1 MLVTT
6 VLLTKSFDERLRKD
20 LREITYRDVKTL
32 VENKL
37 IYKIDNT
44 PYEDLSEM
52 LFGEGNC
59 FNESEVRK
67 RMYGMKRLIE
77 IIENEKTSGVATTIL
92 SVSDLHIPFQ
102 LDYNLLSEY
111 RGKIDILQINGDV
124 VDCQA
129 LSKFD
134 KQYRISPMEEM
145 ILGRQY
151 LIDLIEYLHPKKVIC
166 NYGNHDKRFAT
177 YFAKSLDSD
186 ILELLPDTSLE
197 LIFTDGFHHYNK
209 REKTKVWYEPLCNVF
224 DDVDIE
230 YVNDWKVRIGKT
242 YFVHPLAY
250 KQGCLATAEKAKTYL
265 QDATNEPFDCVCMA
279 HTHAVGDSVYGN
291 VRLLEQGAFA
301 DVKKIDYMD
310 GRLGK
315 PQKSGFAII
324 CQDESGSIIADKTKV
339 VVLG

>member
-1 MLVTT
+1 M
-6 VLLTKSFDERLRKD
+6 
-20 LREITYRDVKTL
+20 REITYRDVKTL

-44 PYEDLSEM
+44 PYEDLSEL

-77 IIENEKTSGVATTIL
+77 IIEAEKSSGVATTIL
-92 SVSDLHIPFQ
+92 SISDIHIPFQ
-102 LDYNLLSEY
+102 LDYTLLAEY
-111 RGKIDILQINGDV
+111 RNKIDILQINGDV

-151 LIDLIEYLHPKKVIC
+151 LIDLIEYLSPSKVVC
-166 NYGNHDKRFAT
+166 NYGNHDKRFAS
-177 YFAKSLDSD
+177 YFAKNLDSD

-197 LIFTDGFHHYNK
+197 LIMLDGFHHYDK
-209 REKTKVWYEPLCNVF
+209 RSKAKVWYEPLKNVF
-224 DDVDIE
+224 ENIEIE
-230 YVNDWKVRIGKT
+230 YVDDWKVKIGKT

-250 KQGCLATAEKAKTYL
+250 KSGFLATAEKAKTYL
-265 QDATNEPFDCVCMA
+265 QDSSRDSFDCVCMA
-279 HTHAVGDSVYGN
+279 HTHSVGDSMSGY
-291 VRLLEQGAFA
+291 VRLFEQGAFA
-301 DVKKIDYMD
+301 QVDKMNYMD
-310 GRLGK
+310 GKLTK

-324 CQDESGSIIADKTKV
+324 CQDETGAIIQDKSKV
-339 VVLG
+339 VVLE